1 LVNVKF
7 KAMRNKEIP
16 FYWNAQELVLVNFY
30 RYTSFVTDTFIEV
43 ERDEREKYPKTYA
56 FFDTLQKRV
65 RESYIKTDYADVPR
79 RDLWDNKVVIECL
92 TSQGNKIFVGYY
104 DFRMSIGLGVK
115 SDSWVKPYPI
125 LKELVY
131 NEADYWDGDESDK
144 ISY

>member
-1 LVNVKF
+1 
-7 KAMRNKEIP
+7 MRNKQIP
-16 FYWNAQELVLVNFY
+16 FYWRAEELVLVNFY
-30 RYTSFVTDTFIEV
+30 RYTSFVTDVFIELDD
-43 ERDEREKYPKTYA
+43 RDDRDNKREHGAAFA
-56 FFDTLQKRV
+56 FFDTLKKRV

-79 RDLWDNKVVIECL
+79 RDIWDNKVVIECL